1 LNRVRVLILDRQR
14 DHADT
19 LRMLFESRGCVVLSA
34 EDSHNAL
41 ALIAV
46 HHPDALIIEL
56 DILGAS
62 SVCAAARESNRLG
75 AFVVG
80 IAGVNLDAS
89 PCDVRLVKPYDFE
102 ALMREMESFLDKRAE
117 ERRSASGGPAHS

>member
-1 LNRVRVLILDRQR
+1 
-14 DHADT
+14 
-19 LRMLFESRGCVVLSA
+19 MLFESRGCVVLSA

-41 ALIAV
+41 PVIAV

-62 SVCAAARESNRLG
+62 SVCTAVRESNRLG

-80 IAGVNLDAS
+80 VAGINLDAS
-89 PCDVRLVKPYDFE
+89 SCDARLVKPYDFE
-102 ALMREMESFLDKRAE
+102 ALVRQMESFLEKRAE
-117 ERRSASGGPAHS
+117 EKRSANGARP